1 MSARAA
7 VVLVAIV
14 GVLAGSAGCA
24 STKVYRE
31 GTATIAGRAGES
43 FIIELPGDPATGYSW
58 SMVGQPDPTIATLIT
73 TDFATVPSPTSGTS
87 GHERW
92 TFRLV
97 APGTTSITFG
107 YGRTFAISPAERAV
121 MFTIVVR

>member
-1 MSARAA
+1 MSLRAA
-7 VVLVAIV
+7 VGLLAIA

-24 STKVYRE
+24 SRKVYRE
-31 GTATIAGRAGES
+31 GTPTIAGTPGDS
-43 FIIELPGDPATGYSW
+43 VVIELPADPSTGYSW
-58 SMVGQPDPTIATLIT
+58 SLVGQPDPTVATLMS
-73 TDFATVPSPTSGTS
+73 TDFATTATPASGTS

-107 YGRTFAISPAERAV
+107 YGRTWANSPAEKAV
-121 MFTIVVR
+121 LFTIVAR